1 VSEVRATIDAGAPG
15 AVADAIVRAGE
26 LTLEVRRE
34 RLLEVARFAAG
45 PPLSFTLLSDLTC
58 SDWPEHP
65 GRFRLAYHLLSLES
79 GSRLRLR
86 VWAGDGGG
94 GGTTAGGGGTTA
106 GGGGTTA
113 GGGGTT
119 AGGGPEVDSV
129 TSVWS
134 TANWHEREVYD
145 MFGVRFR
152 GHPDLARILMPLD
165 WEGHPLRRDYPLGGE
180 EVQFTDAV

>member
-1 VSEVRATIDAGAPG
+1 MSEVRATIGAGAPG
-15 AVADAIVRAGE
+15 AVEDAIDRAGD
-26 LTLEVRRE
+26 LTLQIAPG
-34 RLLEVARFAAG
+34 RLLEVARFVAG
-45 PPLSFTLLSDLTC
+45 PPLSFALLSDLTC
-58 SDWPEHP
+58 SDWPERP
-65 GRFRLAYHLLSLES
+65 VRFRIAYHLFSLES

-86 VWAGDGGG
+86 VWAGE
-94 GGTTAGGGGTTA
+94 GGTP
-106 GGGGTTA
+106 
-113 GGGGTT
+113 

-129 TSVWS
+129 TSVWA

-180 EVQFTDAV
+180 EVEFTDAV

>member
-1 VSEVRATIDAGAPG
+1 MSEVRATIDAGVPG
-15 AVADAIVRAGE
+15 AVVDAVTQAGGE
-26 LTLEVRRE
+26 LTLDIAPD
-34 RLLEVARFAAG
+34 RLLDVARFVAG
-45 PPLSFTLLSDLTC
+45 PPLAFDLLSDVSC
-58 SDWPEHP
+58 SDWPELP
-65 GRFRLAYHLLSLES
+65 GRFRLAYHLYSLDS

-86 VWAGDGGG
+86 AWAGEE
-94 GGTTAGGGGTTA
+94 
-106 GGGGTTA
+106 
-113 GGGGTT
+113 
-119 AGGGPEVDSV
+119 PEVDSV
-129 TSVWS
+129 TGVWA